1 MPEEQVA
8 PPPVSESAGL
18 DSLMAD
24 VLQGTEI
31 PDSPKPAAPAT
42 PEPAK
47 PDKPVEGAKPEA
59 PKADAKPPA
68 KPDPAK
74 PAPKPE
80 KPVPDKPRDDV
91 AQLRKRKDELEAYEK
106 KAKSDLAKLQEEN
119 KALAAKRYVTPEM
132 EAEIDE
138 NKKEIARLKAQIAE
152 ASYEHSD
159 EYKAKYVEPW
169 QRILQGTLAMVDQL
183 STPADEET
191 GQSRKTTSADFQRV
205 FSAPIGEQA
214 EMAQKI
220 FGTNALRILAQ
231 IDRLNDLKAQAGE
244 AVKAQREGFDGKRK
258 QFEEF
263 QKQETQKY
271 STLRESNRAELI
283 KKYPQ
288 FFGPDEAD
296 PEASEALNSGFAFVD
311 KAAEN
316 ADNLSVDERA
326 AYAEVIR
333 ARAAWFPRG
342 FRELGKAKEKIA
354 SLEAELAKFRESD
367 PGAGKEGG
375 KVEDKPDEFGTGI
388 AGLAEQIER
397 AVEG

>member
-1 MPEEQVA
+1 MSSFLNEMMVGVE
-8 PPPVSESAGL
+8 
-18 DSLMAD
+18 
-24 VLQGTEI
+24 
-31 PDSPKPAAPAT
+31 T

-47 PDKPVEGAKPEA
+47 APAPESSKPDKPAEPAKPEA
-59 PKADAKPPA
+59 PKPEAKAQP
-68 KPDPAK
+68 KPEPAK
-74 PAPKPE
+74 PAAKPD
-80 KPVPDKPRDDV
+80 KSQDKPRDDV

-119 KALAAKRYVTPEM
+119 KALAAKRFVTPEM

-138 NKKEIARLKAQIAE
+138 NKKEIARLKSQIAE

-169 QRILQGTLAMVDQL
+169 QRILQNTLAIVDQL
-183 STPADEET
+183 STPPDDET
-191 GQSRKTTSADFQRV
+191 GATRKTTSADFQRV
-205 FSAPIGEQA
+205 FSAPVGEQA

-244 AVKAQREGFDGKRK
+244 AVKAQREGLDGRRK

-271 STLRESNRAELI
+271 STLRESARAELVQ
-283 KKYPQ
+283 KYPQ

-296 PEASEALNSGFAFVD
+296 PEASEALAGGFAFVD

-316 ADNLSVDERA
+316 AENLSVDERA

-342 FRELGKAKEKIA
+342 FKQLTKAQEKIS
-354 SLEAELAKFRESD
+354 SLEAELAKYRDSD
-367 PGAGKEGG
+367 PGSAKEQGAVPE
-375 KVEDKPDEFGTGI
+375 KKSEFGTGI
-388 AGLAEQIER
+388 EGLAEQIER
-397 AVEG
+397 ELNG